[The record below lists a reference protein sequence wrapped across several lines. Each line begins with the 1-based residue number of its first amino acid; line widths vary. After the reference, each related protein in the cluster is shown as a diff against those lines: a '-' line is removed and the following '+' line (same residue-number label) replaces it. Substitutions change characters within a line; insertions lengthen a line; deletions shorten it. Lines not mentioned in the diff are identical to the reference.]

1 VNVTV
6 SKQAAVTPQKASF
19 VLQTEDNIMD
29 NNETAATKGVI
40 FNIQTYSIHDGP
52 GIRTTVFLKGCPL
65 RCLWC
70 QNPESQV
77 LQPEIFFDSEKC
89 TGCGKCVQACPNGA
103 IEICEGRSSTNR
115 ELCQGTGKCTEVC
128 PNEARNLIG
137 RYVTAGEVFKEVAAD
152 SIFYQRSGGGVTLSG
167 GEPLAQ
173 PQFAINLLKLC
184 KDGGIHTAIDTCG
197 YARWETVKQV
207 LEHVDLVLY
216 DFKHMDPVEHEKY
229 TGVSNDLI
237 LDNVKKIHHDLS
249 IPIIARIPIIPGY
262 NDSVENI
269 EATARFITTEL
280 GDAISVHLLPYHKL
294 GESKYDSLE
303 KVGNPVSITPSS
315 EEHMAELKKI
325 VESFGL
331 VVHTGG

>member
-1 VNVTV
+1 NPEEET
-6 SKQAAVTPQKASF
+6 
-19 VLQTEDNIMD
+19 TE
-29 NNETAATKGVI
+29 GVI

-70 QNPESQV
+70 QNPESQL

-89 TGCGKCVQACPNGA
+89 TGCGKCVQACPEGA
-103 IEICEGRSSTNR
+103 IEIHEGRSRTDR
-115 ELCQGTGKCTEVC
+115 GLCQGIGKCAEVC
-128 PNEARNLIG
+128 PNEARSLMG
-137 RYVTAGEVFKEVAAD
+137 KHVTAGEVFKEVAAD
-152 SIFYQRSGGGVTLSG
+152 SIFYQRSGGGVTLGG

-173 PQFAINLLKLC
+173 PKFAISLLKLC
-184 KDGGIHTAIDTCG
+184 KDAGIHTALDTCG

-207 LEHVDLVLY
+207 LEFVDLVLY

-237 LDNVKKIHHDLS
+237 LENVKRIHHDLS
-249 IPIIARIPIIPGY
+249 VPSIARIPVIPGY

-269 EATARFITTEL
+269 EATAKFIITEL
-280 GDAISVHLLPYHKL
+280 GNETNVHLLPYHRL

-303 KVGNPVSITPSS
+303 KSGDTVYITPSS
-315 EEHMAELKKI
+315 EEHMAELKQI
-325 VESFGL
+325 VESFEL
-331 VVHTGG
+331 AVYIGG